1 MNTTDTLNESAKAAA
16 RYQVELT
23 AKKEAAENS
32 SQIRMSWQ
40 QEYERLKSRKTK
52 CTIFGAL
59 ALLLCVYVYGSVLA
73 STPTAEPWLM
83 PVMIA
88 IIAFSALW
96 TFTIPFGM
104 CPLIDFMHKNGLW
117 VVGGWVIMLVLF
129 FVVIVFAFCAGP
141 FYFFYLNSK
150 IKEAKH
156 NIEIASQ
163 NEQTAYAEYQA
174 Y

>member
-52 CTIFGAL
+52 CTIFGVL
-59 ALLLCVYVYGSVLA
+59 ILLLCIYIYGSMLTSVPLE
-73 STPTAEPWLM
+73 EPWLLPFM
-83 PVMIA
+83 IVMMVIA
-88 IIAFSALW
+88 ALW
-96 TFTIPFGM
+96 VFTVPFGF
-104 CPLIDFMHKNGLW
+104 CPIINFMKNNGLW
-117 VVGGWVIMLVLF
+117 VIGGWFFFLVLF
-129 FVVIVFAFCAGP
+129 AFLLTFALCIGP

-150 IKEAKH
+150 IKEAKR